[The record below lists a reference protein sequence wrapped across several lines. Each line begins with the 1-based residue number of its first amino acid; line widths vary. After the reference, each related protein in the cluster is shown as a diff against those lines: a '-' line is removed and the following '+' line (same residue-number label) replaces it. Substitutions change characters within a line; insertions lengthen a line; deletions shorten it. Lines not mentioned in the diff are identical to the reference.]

1 MKMTGSAFWMISSH
15 QLLRIWWIGW
25 VIRFLSVLFFHLVV
39 LVLAPRW
46 LSGQESTCH
55 TGDMG
60 SLSGLGRSPG
70 EGSGNPLQYSRL
82 ENSTDR
88 GAWWATVQGVTKSQT
103 RQSTQLFSLSAW
115 KNHQESWKWQR
126 HCLLTPSLRHLSG
139 AFLVVLVGVACVPY
153 LDKQCPRAPS
163 VV

>member
-1 MKMTGSAFWMISSH
+1 MISSH

-70 EGSGNPLQYSRL
+70 E
-82 ENSTDR
+82 EM
-88 GAWWATVQGVTKSQT
+88 ATHSSILAGKSHG
-103 RQSTQLFSLSAW
+103 QSI
-115 KNHQESWKWQR
+115 
-126 HCLLTPSLRHLSG
+126 
-139 AFLVVLVGVACVPY
+139 LVGYSPWGHKESHVTGG
-153 LDKQCPRAPS
+153 RAHTRPI
-163 VV
+163 